1 MKENGKIA
9 WTSLEE
15 IVKSFGCTIV
25 EAISNSASVL
35 KVMEVQKINRTNLN
49 EMSKNIKLEEF

>member
-25 EAISNSASVL
+25 DAMNNSASVNKAL
-35 KVMEVQKINRTNLN
+35 EGQKVARTYLH
-49 EMSKNIKLEEF
+49 